1 MKTILLIVAFIASI
15 LAAPKC
21 FEDYE
26 NAAYTVEKKHIKIQ
40 SDYAKQNVR
49 YVYQFEPITMFPF
62 FCSHNDSL
70 RRYLTLNTDVVYLC
84 NNSVSIRK
92 NKDRLGIFHVQ
103 IVILSYTLPRGG
115 VSSFRTYTMY
125 FLKQREDK
133 TWTEEQNPKV
143 VTLYLVN
150 KEKEI
155 YQCK

>member
-1 MKTILLIVAFIASI
+1 MKTLLLIIAFVLFT

-21 FEDYE
+21 FEDYA

-49 YVYQFEPITMFPF
+49 YVYQFEPITIFPF
-62 FCSHNDSL
+62 FCSQTDTL

-84 NNSVSIRK
+84 NNSISIRK
-92 NKDRLGIFHVQ
+92 NKDNLGILHVR
-103 IVILSYTLPRGG
+103 ISILSYTVPRGG
-115 VSSFRTYTMY
+115 VSSSRTYTMY
-125 FLKQREDK
+125 FLKQKEDK

-143 VTLYLVN
+143 VTMYLIN